1 VCAYLASPESE
12 GPLALIACAYIYK
25 TATLFYGL
33 LSMAQSAGDQ
43 DGLDSI
49 IMGYL
54 IAGINISVVLM
65 PFMEMEGLMKAP
77 GRMVAAL
84 GALCCFALVC
94 LGLKKTES
102 EEEEETADFDRV
114 SSDDQLE
121 EIQSESPWQIAYSAL
136 LHQQLSSLFD
146 RMDTD
151 KSGQVSKDELLKAL
165 GESSAAETASEIFA
179 CMDADSSGQISRV
192 ELLDYFGAYK
202 FSQHASHEQTK
213 ITSTRPQGS
222 SPKEETLNTA
232 ALGSV
237 ALEEDAVHE
246 RKKLDSA
253 HSNESTPKEDKLNV
267 AVPGLLAVED
277 GFVSNLPNSESPT
290 QYCTSIKGLDLHNWG
305 GVDPSV
311 KQTIGGITISG
322 EAPINEVRMEQT
334 DPRTSLSA
342 SDVQESELSR
352 LVEKATYT
360 CMQASQVRDELNSQ
374 NKKFA
379 NETHVMNGGGV
390 HVDTSPSVNGD
401 RKNNQRSINDNSK
414 NILAT
419 EVEFLKQKDVYLS
432 IRYTVYLSKYLGH

>member
-1 VCAYLASPESE
+1 
-12 GPLALIACAYIYK
+12 
-25 TATLFYGL
+25 
-33 LSMAQSAGDQ
+33 
-43 DGLDSI
+43 
-49 IMGYL
+49 
-54 IAGINISVVLM
+54 
-65 PFMEMEGLMKAP
+65 
-77 GRMVAAL
+77 
-84 GALCCFALVC
+84 
-94 LGLKKTES
+94 
-102 EEEEETADFDRV
+102 
-114 SSDDQLE
+114 
-121 EIQSESPWQIAYSAL
+121 
-136 LHQQLSSLFD
+136 
-146 RMDTD
+146 MDTD

-179 CMDADSSGQISRV
+179 CMDADGSGQISRV

-277 GFVSNLPNSESPT
+277 GFASNLPNSESPT
-290 QYCTSIKGLDLHNWG
+290 QYCTSIKGLDLHWG

-311 KQTIGGITISG
+311 KHTIGGIAISG
-322 EAPINEVRMEQT
+322 EAPINKV
-334 DPRTSLSA
+334 
-342 SDVQESELSR
+342 
-352 LVEKATYT
+352 
-360 CMQASQVRDELNSQ
+360 
-374 NKKFA
+374 
-379 NETHVMNGGGV
+379 
-390 HVDTSPSVNGD
+390 PSVNGD

-414 NILAT
+414 NILAI
-419 EVEFLKQKDVYLS
+419 EVEFLKQSDVYLS